1 MGATGEEMRSRWL
14 EYFDDF
20 LSLREDK
27 ETKPSYLWKS
37 GVWKERV
44 MGGEIRVK
52 KLRRLFNMFLNNGKL
67 PETEEYLP

>member
-27 ETKPSYLWKS
+27 ETKPRLN
-37 GVWKERV
+37 GERF
-44 MGGEIRVK
+44 INK
-52 KLRRLFNMFLNNGKL
+52 
-67 PETEEYLP
+67 